1 MVVPRLERERD
12 RCRGKGYDGER
23 QWDGAT
29 WSVLL
34 PSLLHYPHAYPIAAA
49 PYIMV
54 LLVDTKKLE
63 QQHGELSECICHI
76 CVSQS
81 CTPSSLP
88 HEEYFWVAGYTRPLV
103 FVRSLWPEGQTL
115 ERYLSIYCPWNPEST
130 DGPRITPT
138 TTSAY
143 EDVKI
148 YVKICVARSPT
159 ADHPMWRRPQ

>member
-1 MVVPRLERERD
+1 MRDTSASHVSKALETKCLRF
-12 RCRGKGYDGER
+12 CPQCDGER

-54 LLVDTKKLE
+54 LLVDMKKLE

-81 CTPSSLP
+81 CIPSSLP
-88 HEEYFWVAGYTRPLV
+88 HEEYFWVAGYTRVCSISLV
-103 FVRSLWPEGQTL
+103 GRADTRTVLINLLPMESR
-115 ERYLSIYCPWNPEST
+115 IY
-130 DGPRITPT
+130 G
-138 TTSAY
+138 
-143 EDVKI
+143 
-148 YVKICVARSPT
+148 
-159 ADHPMWRRPQ
+159 RPSYNSNDNLRL